1 MENFTKMTRPK
12 TMKDKLRNMT
22 KMLEWTIKNT
32 LIYVWNYLTTL
43 VKFRKKN
50 RSSKCPKMINIISS
64 RISYHVLSW
73 VAVQFKCTI
82 CIRLVH
88 AKMSYIV
95 QCTIY
100 NLNCTMYIVT
110 YNEFWTWAT
119 KNFFSKILISIS
131 LYIFQMYLSKAGIVV
146 SFLNKI
152 VISNK
157 LIAFD

>member
-1 MENFTKMTRPK
+1 
-12 TMKDKLRNMT
+12 
-22 KMLEWTIKNT
+22 
-32 LIYVWNYLTTL
+32 
-43 VKFRKKN
+43 
-50 RSSKCPKMINIISS
+50 
-64 RISYHVLSW
+64 
-73 VAVQFKCTI
+73 
-82 CIRLVH
+82 
-88 AKMSYIV
+88 
-95 QCTIY
+95 
-100 NLNCTMYIVT
+100 MYIVT